1 MSDNYT
7 LRTRTRTSEGAD
19 EKETLSSDEQ
29 TQNNT
34 VNSARDGPKSK
45 KASKTSDYLGEREKE

>member
-7 LRTRTRTSEGAD
+7 LTTGSERLKEPD

-29 TQNNT
+29 TQNYT
-34 VNSARDGPKSK
+34 VTSARDAPK
-45 KASKTSDYLGEREKE
+45 A